1 MRNRDEIVKN
11 LLGDEGQEVTDYLD
25 EIGLKKTFRTAET
38 FFNAAG
44 KRLES
49 KVKESPIF
57 KKAVEEEDE
66 VVENWMNN
74 LEEMN
79 EHEHC
84 TSICLQAMTVLYIIR
99 LLKGSRNVPV
109 PGEPLYE
116 DDDMTELDDF
126 FMERERE
133 REKWSF

>member
-38 FFNAAG
+38 VFNAAG
-44 KRLES
+44 KKLES

-79 EHEHC
+79 EHEYC
-84 TSICLQAMTVLYIIR
+84 ISIYLQAMTVLYIIR

>member
-84 TSICLQAMTVLYIIR
+84 ISICLQAMTVLYIIR

>member
-44 KRLES
+44 KKLES

-84 TSICLQAMTVLYIIR
+84 ISIYLQAMTVL
-99 LLKGSRNVPV
+99 
-109 PGEPLYE
+109 
-116 DDDMTELDDF
+116 
-126 FMERERE
+126 
-133 REKWSF
+133 